1 MTSVAPET
9 RGKAHESVHLIRE
22 GPLGVIRIERPHRFN
37 SLDTEAAREL
47 RDCAIQATRDDGIRS
62 VLLIGSGRVF
72 CSGAD
77 LKFIYERGNEVE
89 GGPRYGPVFKEI
101 LSFLHATIQE
111 IQRTPKPF
119 VAGVN
124 GVAAAGGFGLAMC
137 CDLVYAS
144 EDAWFEWA
152 YFRTGLSGAE
162 STTFFL
168 PRLVGTRKAKELML
182 LSPRITAREALELA
196 LVNDVYP
203 PLVFEERVRETV
215 AELAAGPTMAF
226 GLAKQLMSQSV
237 PGYLEEHLNQ
247 ELRALVHSADT
258 EDFHRGL
265 RGFIGRKKP
274 EFRGE

>member
-1 MTSVAPET
+1 MSPRP
-9 RGKAHESVHLIRE
+9 RGREHQSVHLTRE
-22 GPLGVIRIERPHRFN
+22 EGIGIIRIDRLRRFN

-47 RDCAIQATRDDGIRS
+47 RDCAIQATRDEGIRC
-62 VLLIGSGRVF
+62 VLLTGSGRAF

-77 LKFIYERGNEVE
+77 LKFIYEQGNKVE
-89 GGPRYGPVFKEI
+89 GGPRYGPFFKEI
-101 LSFLHATIQE
+101 LSYLHATIQE

-144 EDAWFEWA
+144 EEAWFEWA

-168 PRLVGTRKAKELML
+168 PRIVGPRKAKELML
-182 LSPRITAREALELA
+182 LSPRISAREALQLG
-196 LVNDVYP
+196 LVNGVYAQED
-203 PLVFEERVRETV
+203 FQERVLKT
-215 AELAAGPTMAF
+215 ATDLASGPTRAF
-226 GLAKQLMSQSV
+226 GLAKQLMAQAV

-258 EDFHRGL
+258 EDFRKGL
-265 RGFIGRKKP
+265 KAFLDRQKP
-274 EFRGE
+274 EFSGQ

>member
-1 MTSVAPET
+1 MPPRP
-9 RGKAHESVHLIRE
+9 RGAEHQSVHLTKE
-22 GPLGVIRIERPHRFN
+22 GPLGIIRIERLHRFN

-47 RDCAIQATRDDGIRS
+47 RDCAIQATRDDEIRCI
-62 VLLIGSGRVF
+62 LLTGAKAAF

-101 LSFLHATIQE
+101 LSYLHATIQE

-144 EDAWFEWA
+144 ESAWFEWA

-168 PRLVGTRKAKELML
+168 PRLVGSRKAKELML
-182 LSPRITAREALELA
+182 LSPRLTAQEALELG
-196 LVNDVYP
+196 LVNG
-203 PLVFEERVRETV
+203 VFPEADFEHRILKITR
-215 AELAAGPTMAF
+215 ELATGPTRAF
-226 GLAKQLMSQSV
+226 GLAKQLMAQSV

-265 RGFIGRKKP
+265 KAFLEKERP
-274 EFRGE
+274 EFRGH

>member
-1 MTSVAPET
+1 MASKV
-9 RGKAHESVHLIRE
+9 RGKEHESVRLVRE
-22 GPLGVIRIERPHRFN
+22 GPVGIIRIDRPHRFN

-47 RDCAIQATRDDGIRS
+47 RDCAIQATRDEAIRA
-62 VLLIGSGRVF
+62 VLLTGTGKVF

-77 LKFIYERGNEVE
+77 LKFIYERGSAVE
-89 GGPRYGPVFKEI
+89 GKPRYGPVFKEI
-101 LSFLHATIQE
+101 LSYLHATIQE
-111 IQRTPKPF
+111 IQRTPKPV

-137 CDLVYAS
+137 CDLVYAA
-144 EDAWFEWA
+144 EEAWFEWA

-182 LSPRITAREALELA
+182 LSPKITSSEALDLG
-196 LVNDVYP
+196 LVNGVYP
-203 PLVFEERVRETV
+203 QEAFEERVRGTV
-215 AELAAGPTMAF
+215 ESLARGPTRAF

-258 EDFHRGL
+258 EDFHKGL
-265 RGFIGRKKP
+265 KAFLERQEPVFS
-274 EFRGE
+274 GE

>member
-1 MTSVAPET
+1 MASTG
-9 RGKAHESVHLIRE
+9 RGKEHESVHLVRE
-22 GPLGVIRIERPHRFN
+22 GPVGLIRIDRPHRFN

-47 RDCAIQATRDDGIRS
+47 RDCAIQATRDEAIRA
-62 VLLIGSGRVF
+62 VLLTGTGKVF

-77 LKFIYERGNEVE
+77 LKFIYERGSAVE
-89 GGPRYGPVFKEI
+89 GKPRYGPVFKEI
-101 LSFLHATIQE
+101 LSYLHATIQE

-137 CDLVYAS
+137 CDLVYAA
-144 EDAWFEWA
+144 EEAWFEWA

-182 LSPRITAREALELA
+182 LSPKITASEALDFG
-196 LVNDVYP
+196 LVNDIYP
-203 PLVFEERVRETV
+203 QETFEERVRETV
-215 AELAAGPTMAF
+215 EGLAHGPTKAF
-226 GLAKQLMSQSV
+226 GLAKQLMAQSV

-258 EDFHRGL
+258 EDFHKGL
-265 RGFIGRKKP
+265 QAFLERQKP